1 MIYRE
6 LSPYLKEKYSA
17 RVQRVSISYFRTC
30 PNRDGT
36 VGVGGCTFCEET
48 GSGFGNKFRNLDVR
62 AQVVEGMKI
71 ARQKYKAQK
80 FMAYFQSFTNTYG
93 SLEELER
100 VYKASLIEDV
110 VALDISTR
118 PDTFSEEIA
127 SLLKK
132 ISDENHVDIFI
143 EFGLES
149 INENTLVYINR
160 GHSVGEF
167 IDAVLRAK
175 RYNFEVIAHVI
186 LDLPT
191 DTMED
196 EIGCAK
202 ILSALKVN
210 GVKMHSLYIVKGTKM
225 GRDYL
230 EGKLKPF
237 GSDEYIKRAR
247 AFLSYLDP
255 AIVIHRIISTPP
267 QNALYSIGLTY
278 AEAKKSIEEEMM
290 KNSEYQGVKFDYLDG
305 GNWRKKF
312 FERRNS
318 DGLRSDGQRVS

>member
-6 LSPYLKEKYSA
+6 LSHYLKERYGT

-36 VGVGGCTFCEET
+36 AGFGGCTFCEET

-62 AQVVEGMKI
+62 TQILEGMKI
-71 ARQKYKAQK
+71 ARQKYKAEK

-93 SLEELER
+93 PLEELEK
-100 VYKASLIEDV
+100 VYNEALVEGV

-118 PDTFSEEIA
+118 PDAFSEEIA
-127 SLLKK
+127 VLLKK
-132 ISDENHVDIFI
+132 ISDERHVDIFI

-149 INENTLVYINR
+149 INENTLSYVNR

-191 DTMED
+191 DTIED

-202 ILSALKVN
+202 ILSALRVN

-225 GRDYL
+225 GIDYL
-230 EGKLKPF
+230 EGRLKPF
-237 GSDEYIKRAR
+237 GADEYIKRAR

-255 AIVIHRIISTPP
+255 SIVIHRIISTPP

-278 AEAKKSIEEEMM
+278 ADAKKLIEEEMM
-290 KNSEYQGVKFDYLDG
+290 KNSEYQGVKFDYLNG

-312 FERRNS
+312 VERRNS
-318 DGLRSDGQRVS
+318 DGLRSDGQRIG